1 MEEQRIDPTIAY
13 DVVELPSRGI
23 HYNNGKKTVRVAY
36 LTAADENI
44 LSSPN
49 LIATS
54 SVVEELLKR
63 KILDRDLPVDDIV
76 EEDKQAI
83 LIFLRNTA
91 FGTEYNMSLNDPKTG
106 ERFSVK
112 IDLGTLKLKDFTLVA
127 DSNGEYPYFL
137 EKSKTNITFKFLT
150 QKQEVELQKIKDSWK
165 EENGIAPTVTKRLEM
180 MIKSINGNRNPMEI
194 YSFINNKMPISDS
207 QEFKKFYLK
216 NKPGLDLTQTVE
228 TPSKEIIQAE
238 VGFGVEFFRPFY
250 GV

>member
-1 MEEQRIDPTIAY
+1 MEEYRIDPTIAY

-23 HYNNGKKTVRVAY
+23 HYPNKKKSVRVAY

-54 SVVEELLKR
+54 SVVDELLKR
-63 KILDRDLPVDDIV
+63 KVLDREIPVDEIV

-91 FGTEYNMSLNDPKTG
+91 FGTEYTMTLTDPKTN
-106 ERFSVK
+106 ERFSTK
-112 IDLGTLKLKDFTLVA
+112 IDLSTLKLKEFTLVE
-127 DSNGEYPYFL
+127 DSNGEFPYFL
-137 EKSKTNITFKFLT
+137 EKSKVNITFKFLT
-150 QKQEVELQKIKDSWK
+150 QKQEDELQKIKDSWK
-165 EENGIAPTVTKRLEM
+165 PEDGVAPTITKRLEM

-194 YSFINNKMPISDS
+194 YSFINNKMPITDS
-207 QEFKKFYLK
+207 QDFKKFYLK

-250 GV
+250 GI